1 MKKNQ
6 SSRSRYLT
14 LFIALLCLAG
24 LGMPKTVLAGEKITI
39 AAAADLSF
47 AMNEIV
53 ALFKKQHPTAQVQV
67 IYGSSGKF
75 FTQIQQGAPYDLYF
89 SADIA
94 YPRELKAKGFGGS
107 EVSTYAFGR
116 IVLWSARLGPKLPK
130 RSTMSLKDLSDPSI
144 RKIAIANPKHAPYG
158 KRAEEALKAAGV
170 WDKVKAKLIYG
181 ENVAQTAQFVQ
192 SGNAEV
198 GIIALSLALSPPL
211 LKQGS
216 YVLIPEV
223 LHQKLEQGYILT
235 GRAAQNPL
243 AKSFSTFMQGKN
255 AEKIMGRYGFVLPTK

>member
-1 MKKNQ
+1 M
-6 SSRSRYLT
+6 S
-14 LFIALLCLAG
+14 I
-24 LGMPKTVLAGEKITI
+24 
-39 AAAADLSF
+39 
-47 AMNEIV
+47 
-53 ALFKKQHPTAQVQV
+53 
-67 IYGSSGKF
+67 
-75 FTQIQQGAPYDLYF
+75 
-89 SADIA
+89 
-94 YPRELKAKGFGGS
+94 KG
-107 EVSTYAFGR
+107 
-116 IVLWSARLGPKLPK
+116 
-130 RSTMSLKDLSDPSI
+130 LSDPRI

-170 WDKVKAKLIYG
+170 WDKVKTKLIYG

-235 GRAAQNPL
+235 ARAAQNPL

-255 AEKIMGRYGFVLPTK
+255 AEKIMGRYGFVLPAK